1 MILIPFK
8 NAIVSEENIMPDK
21 ALYNITLDNQDI
33 IVRFNRNILDPDSLT
48 KFLEYLELETIR
60 SRSNLTQEQAAILAE
75 EIDLDVW
82 SKIKHKFVA

>member
-1 MILIPFK
+1 
-8 NAIVSEENIMPDK
+8 MPDK

>member
-1 MILIPFK
+1 
-8 NAIVSEENIMPDK
+8 MPDK
-21 ALYNITLDNQDI
+21 AFYNITLDNQDI

>member
-1 MILIPFK
+1 
-8 NAIVSEENIMPDK
+8 MPDK
-21 ALYNITLDNQDI
+21 AFYNITLDNQDI

-82 SKIKHKFVA
+82 SKIKHKFVR